1 MTERTARRAAD
12 NNVADVINTIEAYSC
27 GPIRA
32 LAQDPP
38 QNALDARRNK
48 GEIVHVIYR
57 LFERSV
63 SDGEKM
69 NILTITDSG
78 TTGLDGLTLTSS
90 DLEKREHR
98 LGRLEIEQDENWA
111 AFEANR
117 YTKTDQEKLGSRG
130 QGKYAYLYHS
140 KHPISQGG
148 ADQMII
154 LYDTLLMD
162 GEYRLGVRYHNPAT
176 KVIEPPFLDEEARE
190 TISTIYEDE
199 HFNIPLQLEPLTQAG
214 TRIII
219 PFLSD
224 EAVEAI
230 QNGELLHWLQAEWW
244 RAIQKGDMKI
254 TLINDLKN
262 TSEDVSVPA
271 WWEGEPWRRGSSN
284 YFVKENIDLPSRNR
298 EDRESWRIKRSVL
311 YAGDPIVDIEDLPAQ
326 FNGIQLLRGSQW
338 IVTLDPKEYLDLIPK
353 EHRSGFCGFVEFEQR
368 LEVELREIEKPAH
381 DGFDGR
387 KPLYKEIKNV
397 LKGIVEEFS
406 REQGWYEETAKYDPK
421 QDELITE
428 ITAKLGIWKPT
439 SPPPPE
445 SESDQW
451 NCLVK
456 VNQRRFDCGD
466 SMSISAT
473 CHRRPALHGEMV
485 VFQPSLI
492 TPQGTRIA
500 LNDSRSQKLNGRNEL
515 KSSAGATFND
525 LPIHAS
531 RFKEPGRY
539 KAVVDCFVNDD
550 LVVTG
555 KCPFYVNEEPPVPP
569 QRVLLSVTA
578 GNKHGGAREIPMDGE
593 LFWKVNVRNNT
604 VSTIHGKLAVTIED
618 TPEILQVERIELRGV
633 SSGHRAES
641 AIFLGTRK
649 VEELNSLQG
658 RNVVLAS
665 VEDDYGNLLASG
677 SFVIF
682 IGEGDENARE
692 PELPFVLEQRES
704 PMSPRWELEEP
715 REGGE
720 YKLKYYGNNRIF
732 RILRDSSGKRSDRH
746 PSDNYMEE
754 IVCEAIVEWAHCEH
768 MRGDE
773 GRMNDLVAGIK
784 NLNIEAGENFEG
796 LVEKFVADNVEPQE
810 YARIHRQLASIV
822 IDTL

>member
-262 TSEDVSVPA
+262 TSEDVLVPA

-353 EHRSGFCGFVEFEQR
+353 EHRSDFCGFVEFEQR

-445 SESDQW
+445 PESDQW
-451 NCLVK
+451 TCVVK
-456 VNQRRFDCGD
+456 TNQKRFDWGD
-466 SMSISAT
+466 SVSISAD
-473 CHRRPALHGEMV
+473 CRRRPALLGEMV
-485 VFQPSLI
+485 EFKLCLI
-492 TPQGTRIA
+492 TPQGTKTD
-500 LNDSRSQKLNGRNEL
+500 LNASRSQRLNGRNEME
-515 KSSAGATFND
+515 SSAGVTFND
-525 LPIHAS
+525 LPINV
-531 RFKEPGRY
+531 RMFKEPGRY

-550 LVVTG
+550 LVKTG
-555 KCPFYVNEEPPVPP
+555 KCSFYVNEEPPVPP

-665 VEDDYGNLLASG
+665 VEDDEGHLLASG

-682 IGEGDENARE
+682 IGEGDEKARE
-692 PELPFVLEQRES
+692 PELPFVLEQREN

-720 YKLKYYGNNRIF
+720 YMLKYYGNNRIF
-732 RILRDSSGKRSDRH
+732 RILRDSASKRSDRH

-796 LVEKFVADNVEPQE
+796 RVEKFVADNVEPQE
-810 YARIHRQLASIV
+810 YAKIHRQLASII

>member
-1 MTERTARRAAD
+1 MTERKARRAAD
-12 NNVADVINTIEAYSC
+12 NNVADVVNTIEAYSC

-48 GEIVHVIYR
+48 GEIVQVVYR
-57 LFERSV
+57 LFERSL

-78 TTGLDGLTLTSS
+78 TTGLDGRTLTSS
-90 DLEKREHR
+90 DLEEREHR
-98 LGRLEIEQDENWA
+98 LGRLEIEQEENWA

-154 LYDTLLMD
+154 LYDTLLID

-176 KVIEPPFLDEEARE
+176 KVIEPPFLNEEAKE

-199 HFNIPLQLEPLTQAG
+199 HFRIPLQLEPLTQAG

-230 QNGELLHWLQAEWW
+230 QEGELLHWLQAEWW
-244 RAIQKGDMKI
+244 RAIQKKDIKI
-254 TLINDLKN
+254 TLINDIKSN
-262 TSEDVSVPA
+262 SEDVLVPA
-271 WWEGEPWRRGSSN
+271 WWDGEPWRRESPN
-284 YFVKENIDLPSRNR
+284 YFVQEDIDLRSRNR
-298 EDRESWRIKRSVL
+298 EDKESWRIKRVVL
-311 YAGDPIVDIEDLPAQ
+311 SAGNSIDDLEDWPAQ

-353 EHRSGFCGFVEFEQR
+353 EHRLGFCGFVEFEQK
-368 LEVELREIEKPAH
+368 LEGELREIEKPAH

-387 KPLYKEIKNV
+387 KPLYKEIKNE

-406 REQGWYEETAKYDPK
+406 REQGWHEEATKHDPK
-421 QDELITE
+421 QNELITE
-428 ITAKLGIWKPT
+428 ITARLGIWKPT
-439 SPPPPE
+439 APPPPE
-445 SESDQW
+445 PESDQW
-451 NCLVK
+451 NCSVR
-456 VNQRRFDCGD
+456 VNERRFDWGD
-466 SMSISAT
+466 SISISAS
-473 CHRRPALHGEMV
+473 CRRRPASSGEMV
-485 VFQPSLI
+485 IFKPSLI
-492 TPQGTRIA
+492 TPQGANID
-500 LNDSRSQKLNGRNEL
+500 LNDSRSQRLNGRNEL
-515 KSSAGATFND
+515 ESSAGATFND
-525 LPIHAS
+525 LTIDAPM
-531 RFKEPGRY
+531 FKEPGRY
-539 KAVVDCFVNDD
+539 KAVVDCFVNDV
-550 LVVTG
+550 LVTTG
-555 KCPFYVNEEPPVPP
+555 RCPFYVNEEPPVPP
-569 QRVLLSVTA
+569 QRVLLSVSA

-604 VSTIHGKLAVTIED
+604 DSTIYGKLAVTIEN
-618 TPEILQVERIELRGV
+618 TPEILQVERVELRGV
-633 SSGHRAES
+633 SSGHRAKS

-665 VEDDYGNLLASG
+665 VEDDDGNLLASG

-692 PELPFVLEQRES
+692 PELPFVLEQREN

-715 REGGE
+715 REGGD

-732 RILRDSSGKRSDRH
+732 QILRDSSGKRSDRH
-746 PSDNYMEE
+746 PSDHYMGE
-754 IVCEAIVEWAHCEH
+754 IVCEAIVEWVHCEH
-768 MRGDE
+768 MKGDE

-784 NLNIEAGENFEG
+784 NLNIEAGEIFEG
-796 LVEKFVADNVEPQE
+796 LVEKFVAANVEPQE
-810 YARIHRQLASIV
+810 YAKIHRKLASII

>member
-12 NNVADVINTIEAYSC
+12 NNVADVVNTIEAYGC
-27 GPIRA
+27 GSIRA

-48 GEIVHVIYR
+48 GTIVHVIYR
-57 LFERSV
+57 LFERSI

-69 NILTITDSG
+69 NILAITDSG
-78 TTGLDGLTLTSS
+78 TTGLDGPILTSA
-90 DLEKREHR
+90 DLEEREHR
-98 LGRLEIEQDENWA
+98 LGRLEIEQEENWA

-148 ADQMII
+148 ADRMII
-154 LYDTLLMD
+154 LYDTLLTN

-176 KVIEPPFLDEEARE
+176 KVIEPPFINEDAKE
-190 TISTIYEDE
+190 TISTIYKDE
-199 HFNIPLQLEPLTQAG
+199 HFSIPLQLGPLTQAG

-230 QNGELLHWLQAEWW
+230 QSGELLHWLQAEWW
-244 RAIQKGDMKI
+244 RAIQKRDMKI
-254 TLINDLKN
+254 TLINDLKGN
-262 TSEDVSVPA
+262 SEDVLVPA
-271 WWEGEPWRRGSSN
+271 WWDGEPWHRESPN
-284 YFVKENIDLPSRNR
+284 YFVKEDIDLRSRNR
-298 EDRESWRIKRSVL
+298 DDRESWRIKRVVL
-311 YAGDPIVDIEDLPAQ
+311 SAGASIKDIEDWPAQ

-353 EHRSGFCGFVEFEQR
+353 EHGLGFCGFVEFEQK
-368 LEVELREIEKPAH
+368 LEGELREIERPAH

-406 REQGWYEETAKYDPK
+406 REQGWYEETVKYDPK

-439 SPPPPE
+439 NPPPPE
-445 SESDQW
+445 LESDLW
-451 NCLVK
+451 YCSVRANE
-456 VNQRRFDCGD
+456 RRFDWGD
-466 SMSISAT
+466 SVSISAT
-473 CHRRPALHGEMV
+473 CHRHPALPGEMV
-485 VFQPSLI
+485 VFKPSLI
-492 TPQGTRIA
+492 TPRGARTD
-500 LNDSRSQKLNGRNEL
+500 LNDYSRSQKLNGRNEL
-515 KSSAGATFND
+515 KSSAGATFKE
-525 LPIHAS
+525 LPIHAPI
-531 RFKEPGRY
+531 FKEPGRY
-539 KAVVDCFVNDD
+539 KAVIDCFVNDD
-550 LVVTG
+550 LVTTG
-555 KCPFYVNEEPPVPP
+555 GCSFYVNEEPPIPP

-578 GNKHGGAREIPMDGE
+578 GNKHDGAREIPMDGE
-593 LFWKVNVRNNT
+593 LFWRVNVRNNT
-604 VSTIHGKLAVTIED
+604 VDTVRGQLAVTVGPEVLQIERQ
-618 TPEILQVERIELRGV
+618 EFQGV
-633 SSGHRAES
+633 ALGYKAEPVS
-641 AIFLGTRK
+641 FSNTRK
-649 VEELNSLQG
+649 IESLDLSQG
-658 RNVVLAS
+658 RHVVRAS
-665 VEDDYGNLLASG
+665 VEDDEGKVLVSG
-677 SFVIF
+677 SAVIF

-692 PELPFVLEQRES
+692 PELPFVLEQREN

-715 REGGE
+715 REGGD
-720 YKLKYYGNNRIF
+720 YKLKYYGNNKIF
-732 RILRDSSGKRSDRH
+732 KFLRNTANQRRDRH
-746 PSDNYMEE
+746 PSENYMEE

-784 NLNIEAGENFEG
+784 NLNSEAGENFES

-810 YARIHRQLASIV
+810 YARIHRKLTSII

>member
-12 NNVADVINTIEAYSC
+12 NNVADVVNTIEAYSC

-78 TTGLDGLTLTSS
+78 TTGLDGRTLTSS
-90 DLEKREHR
+90 DLDERELK
-98 LGRLEIEQDENWA
+98 LGRLEIEPEENWA

-154 LYDTLLMD
+154 LYDTLLIN

-199 HFNIPLQLEPLTQAG
+199 HFRVPLQLEPLTQAG

-271 WWEGEPWRRGSSN
+271 WWEGEPWRRGTSN

-311 YAGDPIVDIEDLPAQ
+311 SAGDPIVDIEDLPAQ

-353 EHRSGFCGFVEFEQR
+353 EHRSDFCGFVEFEQR

-406 REQGWYEETAKYDPK
+406 RAQGWYEETAKHDPK

-439 SPPPPE
+439 NPPPPE
-445 SESDQW
+445 PEPAQW

-456 VNQRRFDCGD
+456 ANGRKFDRGD
-466 SMSISAT
+466 SISISAT

-485 VFQPSLI
+485 VFKPSLI
-492 TPQGTRIA
+492 TPQGTRID
-500 LNDSRSQKLNGRNEL
+500 LDDSRSQKLNGRNEL

-525 LPIHAS
+525 LPIHTS
-531 RFKEPGRY
+531 RFKEPGKY

-550 LVVTG
+550 LVTTG
-555 KCPFYVNEEPPVPP
+555 RCPFYVNEEPPIPP
-569 QRVLLSVTA
+569 QRVLISVTA
-578 GNKHGGAREIPMDGE
+578 GNKYDGTKEIPLDGE
-593 LFWKVNVRNNT
+593 LSWRVNIRNNT
-604 VSTIHGKLAVTIED
+604 DSTIQGQLAVTIG
-618 TPEILQVERIELRGV
+618 PEVLQIERVELQGAAF
-633 SSGHRAES
+633 GHRAEPVS
-641 AIFLGTRK
+641 FSNTRK
-649 VEELNSLQG
+649 IESLDLSQG
-658 RNVVLAS
+658 RHVVLAS
-665 VEDDYGNLLASG
+665 VEDDEGKLLASG
-677 SFVIF
+677 SAAIF
-682 IGEGDENARE
+682 IGEGDEIVQE
-692 PELPFVLEQRES
+692 PELPFVLEEHENQ
-704 PMSPRWELEEP
+704 MSARWELE
-715 REGGE
+715 RTSEGGD
-720 YKLKYYGNNRIF
+720 YKLKYYGKNKIF
-732 RILRDSSGKRSDRH
+732 QILRNAVSKSSDRH
-746 PSDNYMEE
+746 PADIYKVE
-754 IVCEAIVEWAHCEH
+754 IICEAIVEWAHCEH
-768 MRGDE
+768 IGSDE
-773 GRMNDLVAGIK
+773 GRMNDLVSGIK
-784 NLNIEAGENFEG
+784 NLNIEAGEKFED
-796 LVEKFVADNVEPQE
+796 LVEKFVAENIDPQE
-810 YARIHRQLASIV
+810 YARIHRQLASII

>member
-1 MTERTARRAAD
+1 MTERKARRAAD
-12 NNVADVINTIEAYSC
+12 NNVADVVNTIEAYSC

-48 GEIVHVIYR
+48 GEIVHVIYM

-154 LYDTLLMD
+154 LYDTLLTD

-176 KVIEPPFLDEEARE
+176 KVIEPPFLNEEAKE
-190 TISTIYEDE
+190 TILTIYEDE
-199 HFNIPLQLEPLTQAG
+199 HFRIPLQLEPLTQAG

-230 QNGELLHWLQAEWW
+230 QEGELLHWLQAEWW
-244 RAIQKGDMKI
+244 RAIQKRDMKI
-254 TLINDLKN
+254 TLINDLKG
-262 TSEDVSVPA
+262 TSEDVSVPT
-271 WWEGEPWRRGSSN
+271 WWDGEPWRRESSN
-284 YFVKENIDLPSRNR
+284 YFVKESIDLRSRNR
-298 EDRESWRIKRSVL
+298 EDKESWRIKRVVL
-311 YAGDPIVDIEDLPAQ
+311 SAGNSIDDLEDWPAQ

-368 LEVELREIEKPAH
+368 LEGELREIEKPAH

-406 REQGWYEETAKYDPK
+406 RAQGWYEETAKYDPK

-439 SPPPPE
+439 NPPPPE
-445 SESDQW
+445 LEPAQW

-456 VNQRRFDCGD
+456 ANDRKFDWGD
-466 SMSISAT
+466 SISISAT

-485 VFQPSLI
+485 VFKPSLI
-492 TPQGTRIA
+492 TPQGTRID
-500 LNDSRSQKLNGRNEL
+500 LDDSRSQKLNGRNEL

-550 LVVTG
+550 LVTTG
-555 KCPFYVNEEPPVPP
+555 RCPFYVNEEPPIPP
-569 QRVLLSVTA
+569 QRVLISVTA
-578 GNKHGGAREIPMDGE
+578 GNKYDGTREIPLDGE
-593 LFWKVNVRNNT
+593 LFWRVNIRNNT
-604 VSTIHGKLAVTIED
+604 DSTIQGQLAVTIG
-618 TPEILQVERIELRGV
+618 PEVLQIERVELQGV
-633 SSGHRAES
+633 ALGHRAEPVS
-641 AIFLGTRK
+641 FSKTCSIEKLALSR
-649 VEELNSLQG
+649 G
-658 RNVVLAS
+658 RHVVFAS
-665 VEDDYGNLLASG
+665 VENDEGKVLISG
-677 SFVIF
+677 SAIIL
-682 IGEGDENARE
+682 IGEGDEIAQE
-692 PELPFVLEQRES
+692 PELPFVLEEHENQ
-704 PMSPRWELEEP
+704 MSARWELE
-715 REGGE
+715 RTSEGGD
-720 YKLKYYGNNRIF
+720 YKLKYYGKNRIF
-732 RILRDSSGKRSDRH
+732 QILRNAVSKSSDRH
-746 PSDNYMEE
+746 PADIYKVE
-754 IVCEAIVEWAHCEH
+754 IICEAIVEWAHCEH
-768 MRGDE
+768 IGSDE
-773 GRMNDLVAGIK
+773 GRMNDLMSGIK
-784 NLNIEAGENFEG
+784 NLNIEAGEKFED
-796 LVEKFVADNVEPQE
+796 LVEKFVAENIDPQE
-810 YARIHRQLASIV
+810 YARIHRQLASII